1 MLVHIF
7 FSFEKEKKK
16 LTKSR
21 RQKSKNA
28 AFNWSF
34 FDSDIVKLSNPAWD
48 TEMFKLSDNRV
59 VLSANMLSLKVMLK
73 IEKSYREC
81 NSTELESIITYF
93 EVSFDGWCEG
103 WIVIIPEATEKNK
116 AWPSIEYPAP
126 KTALPPELKSN
137 WSGSSIDPVPT
148 D

>member
-1 MLVHIF
+1 MNVWGYF
-7 FSFEKEKKK
+7 FTQTSKQLFVSTGFFQFWKKEK

-59 VLSANMLSLKVMLK
+59 VLSAKMLSLKVMLK
-73 IEKSYREC
+73 IEKKLQRMAKY
-81 NSTELESIITYF
+81 
-93 EVSFDGWCEG
+93 
-103 WIVIIPEATEKNK
+103 
-116 AWPSIEYPAP
+116 
-126 KTALPPELKSN
+126 
-137 WSGSSIDPVPT
+137 
-148 D
+148 

>member
-1 MLVHIF
+1 MSVDLFYSDLKTIILNSEF
-7 FSFEKEKKK
+7 FQFWKRKEK

-73 IEKSYREC
+73 IKKK
-81 NSTELESIITYF
+81 L
-93 EVSFDGWCEG
+93 
-103 WIVIIPEATEKNK
+103 
-116 AWPSIEYPAP
+116 
-126 KTALPPELKSN
+126 
-137 WSGSSIDPVPT
+137 
-148 D
+148 